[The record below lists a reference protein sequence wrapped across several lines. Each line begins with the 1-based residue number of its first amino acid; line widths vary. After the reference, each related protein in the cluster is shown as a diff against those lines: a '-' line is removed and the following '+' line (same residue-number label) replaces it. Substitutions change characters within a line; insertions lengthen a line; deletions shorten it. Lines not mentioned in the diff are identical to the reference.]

1 GTTEKTYT
9 LDFSANVVGANT
21 WVADFNSTSSTIPFP
36 AGSVAEGG
44 VRTDYTYISS
54 GNYDGCLYSYNTDS
68 YAEANN
74 KFITPK
80 LHAKA
85 GDVLTFDVSR
95 YSNNSAAKYNLKV
108 YVSTD
113 RKTWGEPVYTVTAD
127 QLTSTYQ
134 NVSIPFDTEG
144 DYYVGFAIFYVRLDN
159 IIGLEKVDVAHDLYI
174 YSTEWPETSIKSG
187 VEQSKP
193 SLDIIPLTDETADNY
208 TVKFIYG
215 DNVVEGTPVALTA
228 TATTR
233 KSFSF
238 KWTPEVEQTTAYT
251 GAKVVF
257 EFTDGTKF
265 ETDAFDFTVTK
276 EPVFHFLNNKY
287 TSRWYEPSD
296 YTTPINFG
304 KTTTEDTKTF
314 YIFNWGSAPLTV
326 KNVTMPEGFTASAT
340 TMTIPAF
347 DGTQDG
353 LETCQQTLDFTFTAT
368 EIGTYSGDIVITY
381 VGADGEDATFTTSVI
396 GTRLD
401 PTLFYATFDDGNN
414 NSVWPAG
421 SVYKGISTSNTGTS
435 YEANYAITGTGTFV
449 TPKLHAQAGD
459 KILFDAKLY
468 NSNAS
473 WKDAT
478 VTVYAAAT
486 REEALNDDEETATR
500 VELGCV
506 SGLDEENPILPD
518 YKTFEITVPTAGDY
532 YLAFE
537 LAGSPRV
544 DEIYGLTVVDV
555 AHDWILGTTNV
566 PETAMQNVNS
576 TAKIAL
582 TNLGLHTET
591 AYTIVAYVDGKATE
605 TEGTPDI
612 PVVNQLTAVSA
623 TIEAPFKSPKV
634 GTFPVYFEIKA
645 DDYVVATEP
654 VDVEFTEE
662 VASADGVQVGTPTNT
677 GRDFGFVDWYNTDS
691 NGGTRYTDILYTAA
705 KIEAAGLK
713 SGDKISSITFK
724 GINTEKGAFTKA
736 CVTSWVATST
746 GEIAFGQPD
755 KEAMIEVV
763 VYDPNDATFVFPDNI
778 ESVITLP
785 EPIVWDGTSDIRV
798 YTEAVGQGSGNWQT
812 VNYAYDNDIEM
823 SYNGTKKAGP
833 VAYFQLVVEPASIS
847 GTVTDGENAIEGATV
862 TLVSNDGDDIQ
873 YTGTTDAEGA
883 YDINVVQSNRTY
895 DVTVTAEGYKA
906 QTATADFSET
916 ATPTLDFVLAKDEF
930 VNLDFEASTPTT
942 IGVRTTQ
949 GDANSKGG
957 IAHMQ
962 EVEGWTIASTNG
974 DNRAAA
980 VYAYGSDVFLG
991 GEGYLAPAVSPTG
1004 KESNALGLVSVWSST
1019 SQYTQEAALA
1029 AGKYVITVPVYNS
1042 VGGTT
1047 AISKN
1052 LIGMSVD
1059 GTNHYATTTQ
1069 YPVNT
1074 WKYETI
1080 SFDVE
1085 TATRGTLSVGY
1096 TPVNTG
1102 SANMPHLFIDKVDV
1116 QVFESDEARDAYLAT
1131 IPALEAKATLNVAIA
1146 NANAKAENTDL
1157 FGDEL
1162 LQYDADAFNA
1172 AIADA
1177 QAVLDNAE
1185 STLEEIQA
1193 ALASLNLENY
1203 LNKPEAGKLYT
1214 IQLKDTDLYM
1224 ALDGGTK
1231 LSDAVVGLSFEA
1243 MDNGNYAITNGEGEY
1258 VAYTG
1263 TGDNTW
1269 SMGSSATPYAWKV
1282 TLIGDGYY
1290 TIAKATNT
1298 NHLIGVDETEAG
1310 KNCYANKS
1318 QNDKSLWKIYET
1330 PEIIPEYTIT
1340 VAATENGVV
1349 VADKQTAAAGDV
1361 VTLTITPDD
1370 DYELDALTVT
1380 TGESDD
1386 ATEVEL
1392 TADNTFIMP
1401 AGNVTITATFV
1412 AVSHTIT
1419 IVTSE
1424 HGTVEADKQTATAG
1438 EVVTLTITPDEG
1450 YELKTLTVTT
1460 GEGDD
1465 ATEVELTAD
1474 NTFVMPAGD
1483 VTIMAIFVQ
1492 STPVGINGLTIDT
1505 NATDVYDLQGRKVQ
1519 NIVKGQVYIV
1529 NGKKVWVK

>member
-1 GTTEKTYT
+1 MKKVRLLLLVLTAWLSVNPLWADEVSPYSMDFNTTISTSDPNFKVARNWGHLVDRNGNYDNHMSYSYYATSGVNGSGALLCYQQKDYDYNPSSGVDTNDLLITPLVKGTVTLAVKQYDSSGSIKFYKVTGSAASWTRGDVVDYTIVGGDNLSSVDYTTVTLSVDDYTRIGIRGNYVYIDDFSATSANIVPESILTIASAEPSDLIGAIYWNQQANGKVLVDFTVTVKNSGDITLKQGDANYSVSLFNNSNSTDYGIVFVPQTLDVGETSAPFHVTAEVETSEWPYSSATIPIYLRENITGNVVQRANSGYKTYESKFIFRNAGTTTNSSLSTAENWGAIRESTTKAFEICNDGGAPMVLKSITLPEGFTSDNVPTISAGGLEIAAGATLPLNITQDATQHGRHAGTLTIVYDHINTTGTTEKTYT

-21 WVADFNSTSSTIPFP
+21 WVADFNSTSSTISYP

-54 GNYDGCLYSYNTDS
+54 GNYDGCLYSYNIDS

-95 YSNNSAAKYNLKV
+95 YGSNSDAKYNLKV

-187 VEQSKP
+187 VEQSSKP
-193 SLDIIPLTDETADNY
+193 SIDIIPLTDETADNY

-228 TATTR
+228 TSTTR

-353 LETCQQTLDFTFTAT
+353 LETCQQALDFTFTAT

-421 SVYKGISTSNTGTS
+421 SVYKGIRTDNTGT
-435 YEANYAITGTGTFV
+435 YNEANYAITGAGTFV

-473 WKDAT
+473 WKEAT

-500 VELGCV
+500 VELGSV

-537 LAGSPRV
+537 LVGSPRV

-555 AHDWILGTTNV
+555 AHDWILGTTSV

-582 TNLGLHTET
+582 TNLGLQTET

-605 TEGTPDI
+605 TAGTTDI

-662 VASADGVQVGTPTNT
+662 VASSDGLQVGTQSGT
-677 GRDFGFVDWYNTDS
+677 GSSNGFVDWYNNDGST
-691 NGGTRYTDILYTAA
+691 TRYTDILYTAA

-724 GINTEKGAFTKA
+724 GTLTPRSFKA
-736 CVTSWVATST
+736 AVTSWVSTSE
-746 GEIAFGQPD
+746 GEIDFGHPD
-755 KEAMIEVV
+755 KASMAEIV
-763 VYDPNDATFVFPDNI
+763 VYDGSSYDFPAVM

-833 VAYFQLVVEPASIS
+833 VAYFQLVIEPASIS

-883 YDINVVQSNRTY
+883 YDINVVQSTRTY

-906 QTATADFSET
+906 QTATVDFNEN
-916 ATPTLDFVLAKDEF
+916 ATPTLNFVLTCESDLTVVELTISA
-930 VNLDFEASTPTT
+930 VNQYGTLIVPFDADIPEGLEVYTVSVVPDDAVLTLEA
-942 IGVRTTQ
+942 V
-949 GDANSKGG
+949 DAIEANKPYVVYAANGF
-957 IAHMQ
+957 
-962 EVEGWTIASTNG
+962 NG
-974 DNRAAA
+974 D
-980 VYAYGSDVFLG
+980 
-991 GEGYLAPAVSPTG
+991 
-1004 KESNALGLVSVWSST
+1004 
-1019 SQYTQEAALA
+1019 
-1029 AGKYVITVPVYNS
+1029 
-1042 VGGTT
+1042 
-1047 AISKN
+1047 
-1052 LIGMSVD
+1052 
-1059 GTNHYATTTQ
+1059 
-1069 YPVNT
+1069 
-1074 WKYETI
+1074 
-1080 SFDVE
+1080 
-1085 TATRGTLSVGY
+1085 LSGV
-1096 TPVNTG
+1096 G
-1102 SANMPHLFIDKVDV
+1102 SAN
-1116 QVFESDEARDAYLAT
+1116 SDETY
-1131 IPALEAKATLNVAIA
+1131 
-1146 NANAKAENTDL
+1146 
-1157 FGDEL
+1157 
-1162 LQYDADAFNA
+1162 
-1172 AIADA
+1172 
-1177 QAVLDNAE
+1177 
-1185 STLEEIQA
+1185 
-1193 ALASLNLENY
+1193 
-1203 LNKPEAGKLYT
+1203 
-1214 IQLKDTDLYM
+1214 
-1224 ALDGGTK
+1224 
-1231 LSDAVVGLSFEA
+1231 
-1243 MDNGNYAITNGEGEY
+1243 TNG
-1258 VAYTG
+1258 ALTG
-1263 TGDNTW
+1263 VYKN
-1269 SMGSSATPYAWKV
+1269 
-1282 TLIGDGYY
+1282 
-1290 TIAKATNT
+1290 
-1298 NHLIGVDETEAG
+1298 TEAPVG
-1310 KNCYANKS
+1310 SYVLQN
-1318 QNDKSLWKIYET
+1318 QNDKVAFYRVDSSDA
-1330 PEIIPEYTIT
+1330 IIVPAHRAYLTTTSALKAYFFDGEATGVDT
-1340 VAATENGVV
+1340 VVNVFATS
-1349 VADKQTAAAGDV
+1349 
-1361 VTLTITPDD
+1361 P
-1370 DYELDALTVT
+1370 
-1380 TGESDD
+1380 
-1386 ATEVEL
+1386 TEVYN
-1392 TADNTFIMP
+1392 AS
-1401 AGNVTITATFV
+1401 GVR
-1412 AVSHTIT
+1412 
-1419 IVTSE
+1419 
-1424 HGTVEADKQTATAG
+1424 QT
-1438 EVVTLTITPDEG
+1438 
-1450 YELKTLTVTT
+1450 
-1460 GEGDD
+1460 
-1465 ATEVELTAD
+1465 
-1474 NTFVMPAGD
+1474 
-1483 VTIMAIFVQ
+1483 
-1492 STPVGINGLTIDT
+1492 GLQKGLNIIRMSDGS
-1505 NATDVYDLQGRKVQ
+1505 VRKVM
-1519 NIVKGQVYIV
+1519 VK
-1529 NGKKVWVK
+1529 